1 MEELFEKLSTY
12 KGQELKCKY
21 LSGKSIIPLD
31 GILKDVDY
39 YKGITLGAVILPF
52 IAMASGIIEIRTLDD
67 EILYLNENM
76 TVENHCKTPEEL
88 EAKKK
93 ELFGDDYEE
102 KKKAYSLKKHTV
114 KPNSVN

>member
-1 MEELFEKLSTY
+1 MIISFQVINKMEELFEKLSTY

-21 LSGKSIIPLD
+21 LSGNKIIPLE

-76 TVENHCKTPEEL
+76 EMMIMKIMIVQKI
-88 EAKKK
+88 
-93 ELFGDDYEE
+93 
-102 KKKAYSLKKHTV
+102 V
-114 KPNSVN
+114 